1 MVEAGVASHCID
13 VAVQRIGLFALPG
26 SLRRNTDEMEEGF
39 MFLCILASS
48 RYLIIIAVIGSFLA
62 AVTVLVYGGL
72 TVINLMI
79 DTFSHLS
86 FTAEGIKHLSIAD
99 IEIIDLFLLGTV
111 LYIVALGL
119 YDLFIDDG
127 LTMPHWLEIHNL
139 EDLKEKLIGVIV
151 VLLAV
156 TFLAEVVSWDGS
168 NSILSLGVSV
178 GLVLLALALL
188 LRGFGQ
194 RRGIKEHSTE

>member
-1 MVEAGVASHCID
+1 MLK
-13 VAVQRIGLFALPG
+13 RIL
-26 SLRRNTDEMEEGF
+26 S
-39 MFLCILASS
+39 SS
-48 RYLIIIAVIGSFLA
+48 RYLVIIAVIGSFLA

-72 TVINLMI
+72 VTINLMI

-86 FTAEGIKHLSIAD
+86 FTAEEIKHLSVAD

-119 YDLFIDDG
+119 YDLFIDDN
-127 LTMPHWLEIHNL
+127 LAMPHWLEIHNL

-156 TFLAEVVSWDGS
+156 TFLSEVVSWDGS
-168 NSILSLGVSV
+168 NSILSLGISV

-194 RRGIKEHSTE
+194 RRAVRTTNDEEPTIES